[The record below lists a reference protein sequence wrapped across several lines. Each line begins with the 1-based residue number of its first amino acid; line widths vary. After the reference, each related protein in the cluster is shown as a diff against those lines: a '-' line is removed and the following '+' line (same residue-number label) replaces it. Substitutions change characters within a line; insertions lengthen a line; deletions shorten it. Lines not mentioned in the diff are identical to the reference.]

1 MRWPDA
7 RHTLRHPFDPE
18 TLSPGEK
25 KVVPMSGA
33 GSVSTCLEL
42 LKQGDDA
49 AAALLF
55 ERYFRRLEGLA
66 RAKLIPLHRQ
76 VAADHED
83 VAQSAF
89 NDFCQAVRTE
99 RYIDLHGRGDLR
111 RVLAAFAVN
120 KAKSLLDR
128 EKAGKRGSGAVR
140 GESAFASK
148 PDESGIGGGIDQIAS
163 PDTDPAMTA
172 EFDDLLDRF
181 HASLDE
187 KQKEMAAL
195 MLEGHSSD
203 EIGEKINMP
212 ASTVRR
218 KLTIIRSLL
227 AETFSGASGE

>member
-1 MRWPDA
+1 
-7 RHTLRHPFDPE
+7 
-18 TLSPGEK
+18 
-25 KVVPMSGA
+25 MSDDA

-42 LKQGDDA
+42 LKRGDDA
-49 AAALLF
+49 AAASLF
-55 ERYFRRLEGLA
+55 QRFFQRLEGLA

-76 VAADHED
+76 VAANHED

-89 NDFCQAVRTE
+89 NDFCEAVRTE
-99 RYIDLHGRGDLR
+99 RYIDLHGRGDLW
-111 RVLAAFAVN
+111 RVLAAFVVN

-148 PDESGIGGGIDQIAS
+148 ADESGIGGIDRIAS
-163 PDTDPAMTA
+163 PDSDPAMTA

-195 MLEGHSSD
+195 MLEGYSSE
-203 EIGEKINMP
+203 EIGERISMP

-227 AETFSGASGE
+227 AETFSGAAAE